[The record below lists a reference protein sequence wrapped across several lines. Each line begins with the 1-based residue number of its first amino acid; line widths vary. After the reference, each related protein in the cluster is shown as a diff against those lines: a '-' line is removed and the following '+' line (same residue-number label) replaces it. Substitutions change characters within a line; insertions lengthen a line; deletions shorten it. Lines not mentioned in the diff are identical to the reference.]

1 MRVPIE
7 FRQAENYPVD
17 LYYLMDLSNSMED
30 DKTKLAELGNLIGEH
45 VSVSFP
51 IIENLSIFI
60 EVYKTRLAELD
71 NHGYW

>member
-1 MRVPIE
+1 MRVPIV

-45 VSVSFP
+45 VFMSSYTTAFTTDIKSFQP
-51 IIENLSIFI
+51 RFTLI
-60 EVYKTRLAELD
+60 
-71 NHGYW
+71 